1 MHLSSSKEKNR
12 LKMFQR
18 ETKKKFKLFSII
30 NNYLSKLSTN
40 IGLLLIGGGD
50 EMVVV
55 YATLI
60 VKGVKT
66 IQQVP
71 TKLQADVRNHLNSLD
86 LDENGNPLS
95 PIATSAA

>member
-1 MHLSSSKEKNR
+1 MLS
-12 LKMFQR
+12 
-18 ETKKKFKLFSII
+18 IA
-30 NNYLSKLSTN
+30 
-40 IGLLLIGGGD
+40 IGLLLIRGGD

-60 VKGVKT
+60 VKGVKK
-66 IQQVP
+66 ISDVP
-71 TKLQADVRNHLNSLD
+71 TKLQTDVRNHLNSLD

>member
-1 MHLSSSKEKNR
+1 MY
-12 LKMFQR
+12 QQ
-18 ETKKKFKLFSII
+18 ETEKKFKLFSII
-30 NNYLSKLSTN
+30 NSYFSTLLFNLGLYLIK
-40 IGLLLIGGGD
+40 GGD

-66 IQQVP
+66 FNQVP
-71 TKLQADVRNHLNSLD
+71 AKLQPDVRDHLNSMD

-95 PIATSAA
+95 PIQSTTVA

>member
-1 MHLSSSKEKNR
+1 
-12 LKMFQR
+12 MFQQ
-18 ETKKKFKLFSII
+18 ETEKKFKLFSII
-30 NNYLSKLSTN
+30 NNYLSNLSTN
-40 IGLLLIGGGD
+40 VGLLLIRGGD

-66 IQQVP
+66 IDQVP
-71 TKLQADVRNHLNSLD
+71 AKLQTDVRNHLNSMD

>member
-1 MHLSSSKEKNR
+1 MS
-12 LKMFQR
+12 QR
-18 ETKKKFKLFSII
+18 ETEKKFKLFSTI
-30 NNYLSKLSTN
+30 NNLISYLLTS
-40 IGLLLIGGGD
+40 IGLLLIRGGD

-60 VKGVKT
+60 VKGVKK
-66 IQQVP
+66 IGDVP

>member
-1 MHLSSSKEKNR
+1 
-12 LKMFQR
+12 
-18 ETKKKFKLFSII
+18 
-30 NNYLSKLSTN
+30 
-40 IGLLLIGGGD
+40 
-50 EMVVV
+50 MVVV

-71 TKLQADVRNHLNSLD
+71 TKLQADVKAHLNSLD

-95 PIATSAA
+95 PIATPAA